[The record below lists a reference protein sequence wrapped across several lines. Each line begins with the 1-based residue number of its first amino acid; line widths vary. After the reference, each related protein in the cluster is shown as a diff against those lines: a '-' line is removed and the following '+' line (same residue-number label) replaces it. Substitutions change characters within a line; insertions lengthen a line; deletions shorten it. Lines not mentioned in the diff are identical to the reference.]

1 MDCIYQYWQKEEK
14 ERKKLKIKQRC
25 FIYIKYDIFETK
37 VIRNKSIIKINGNVF
52 DMSVKIIDSE

>member
-25 FIYIKYDIFETK
+25 IIYIKYDIFETK

-52 DMSVKIIDSE
+52 DMPVKIIDSE